1 MDKTDKTTQA
11 TVDALSSVGAHF
23 GFVKSRRHPSTKP
36 FIFGVKNKIEI
47 YDLEKTKEKLDEA
60 LEFVKELSDKKG
72 TILFIG
78 GKNESIDAVTSVAG
92 SINMPY
98 VAGRFI
104 GGTLTNFPEI
114 RKRVEKFESLTTQ
127 KEKGELVKYTKKER
141 LLIDREIDTLKR
153 FFFGLSV
160 MKHLPHALFVVDAKR
175 ESIAVKEAHMVGIPV
190 IALCGTDNNLN
201 DVEYPIPGNDAS
213 KASIEYFL
221 RQIADAYKAGGLK
234 KN

>member
-1 MDKTDKTTQA
+1 
-11 TVDALSSVGAHF
+11 
-23 GFVKSRRHPSTKP
+23 
-36 FIFGVKNKIEI
+36 
-47 YDLEKTKEKLDEA
+47 
-60 LEFVKELSDKKG
+60 
-72 TILFIG
+72 
-78 GKNESIDAVTSVAG
+78 
-92 SINMPY
+92 
-98 VAGRFI
+98 
-104 GGTLTNFPEI
+104 
-114 RKRVEKFESLTTQ
+114 
-127 KEKGELVKYTKKER
+127 
-141 LLIDREIDTLKR
+141 
-153 FFFGLSV
+153 